1 MQWTPQ
7 KRRALYKAGAMLLG
21 VAMLCGSFLSVPYIA
36 SAIPSELAERLTDVP
51 RNPPLA
57 ALHTE
62 NRKPQTDDPSGD
74 ASDDISDTSSDGPDP
89 PEGSEPSSSLAPPAG
104 ALAVFAD
111 NFCWYTDPADA
122 ALNVINRTDYAVDL
136 ADYLHRNYPVSLSGT
151 QSSEPLVLIYHT
163 HGSESYLPAGVDYYL
178 PEEDFRSEDASETV
192 VAVGDV
198 IAETLE
204 SLGITVLHDR
214 TMHDLPDFNS
224 AYAESRAAAREALAA
239 HPSIR
244 YILDIH
250 RDSIF
255 TQDNLCEKTLT
266 VIDGK
271 QTAQLMVVVGT
282 DQDGSIH
289 PNWRQNLTVATH
301 LQQLLNE
308 TYPTLARPV
317 NLRSSAFNQ
326 ALLPG
331 ALLVEVGSCGNTVEE
346 AKEAGRLFA
355 ETFASLLRKKHGIS
369 TRIP

>member
-7 KRRALYKAGAMLLG
+7 RRRALYKAGAVLLG
-21 VAMLCGSFLSVPYIA
+21 TAMLCGSFFAVPYIA
-36 SAIPSELAERLTDVP
+36 SAIPSDLADRLTDAP

-62 NRKPQTDDPSGD
+62 NRRPQTVEPDESS
-74 ASDDISDTSSDGPDP
+74 AESSETSSVSVAEP
-89 PEGSEPSSSLAPPAG
+89 SEPDESSSAPTPSPPAG
-104 ALAVFAD
+104 ALTVLAE

-136 ADYLHRNYPVSLSGT
+136 ADYLRRSYPVSLSGA
-151 QSSEPLVLIYHT
+151 QADEPLVLIYHT

-204 SLGITVLHDR
+204 SLGIPVLHDR
-214 TMHDLPDFNS
+214 VMHDLPDFNN
-224 AYAESRAAAREALAA
+224 AYADSRTAARKALAA

-255 TQDNLCEKTLT
+255 TQDDRCEKTLT
-266 VIDGK
+266 TVDGK
-271 QTAQLMVVVGT
+271 QTAQLMLVVGT
-282 DQDGSIH
+282 DQDGAVH

-355 ETFASLLRKKHGIS
+355 ETFASLLRRKHAL
-369 TRIP
+369 P